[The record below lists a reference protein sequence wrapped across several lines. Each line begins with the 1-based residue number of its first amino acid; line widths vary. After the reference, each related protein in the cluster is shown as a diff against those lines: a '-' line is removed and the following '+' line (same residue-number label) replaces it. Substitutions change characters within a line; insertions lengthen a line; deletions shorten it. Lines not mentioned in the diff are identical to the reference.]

1 MYISKEFLEAWKA
14 WKKHKAE
21 KGNPYTPTA
30 EERALS
36 ILFKESHGIEDLAIQ
51 SIDESIANN
60 WSKIYIVKNYN
71 NGNGQAGKN
80 NGQSEFRNSVK
91 EELDKR
97 YGNREQAAN

>member
-1 MYISKEFLEAWKA
+1 MFISTEFKEAWGL
-14 WKKHKAE
+14 WKKHKQE
-21 KGNPYTPTA
+21 KGNPYTQTA

-36 ILFKESHGIEDLAIQ
+36 VLFKESHGVEDLAIQ
-51 SIDESIANN
+51 SINYSLENN
-60 WSKIYIVKNYN
+60 WNKIYIVQNYN
-71 NGNGQAGKN
+71 NGNGQGNKN

>member
-1 MYISKEFLEAWKA
+1 MYISTQFREAWKA
-14 WKKHKAE
+14 WKKHKQE

-36 ILFKESHGIEDLAIQ
+36 ILFKESHGVEDLAIQ

-60 WSKIYIVKNYN
+60 WAKIYIVKNYTDGTGKTSPN
-71 NGNGQAGKN
+71 NGQAD
-80 NGQSEFRNSVK
+80 FRNSVK
-91 EELDKR
+91 NELDKR